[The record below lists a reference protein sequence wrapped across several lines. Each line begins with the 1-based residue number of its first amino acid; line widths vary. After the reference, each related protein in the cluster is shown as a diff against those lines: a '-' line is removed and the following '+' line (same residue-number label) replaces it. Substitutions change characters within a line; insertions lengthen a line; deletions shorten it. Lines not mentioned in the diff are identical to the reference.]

1 VLENLGFLLYA
12 VTGAVVI
19 LAMSVARRKADKY
32 TDFCIATGLLV
43 FVVLLAIPQ
52 KLTVVLHP
60 HTVDWLL
67 YRADLALGLDPLP
80 VARLVYATPWLERAL
95 VVSYDALPLAVAIAW
110 AVERPRAMFP
120 AMVVSS
126 GLAFACYNLLPAVG
140 PAHAFAGFPF
150 AAPHLAGV
158 DAGLPRNCIPSM
170 HLGWALL
177 IAWNVRGRALRTC
190 AWLFAGLTALATVGL
205 GEHYFVDL
213 LAAVPFCFAVQLAT
227 SRQLLPRATARTA
240 FPSAAST
247 TTL

>member
-12 VTGAVVI
+12 VIGAVVI
-19 LAMSVARRKADKY
+19 LSVSFARRTPDKY
-32 TDFCIATGLLV
+32 TDFCIAAGLLV

-80 VARLVYATPWLERAL
+80 VARLVYTTAWLERAL
-95 VVSYDALPLAVAIAW
+95 VVAYDALPLAVAIAW
-110 AVERPRAMFP
+110 AAERPRAMFP
-120 AMVVSS
+120 AMVASS
-126 GLAFACYNLLPAVG
+126 TLAFACYNLLPAVG

-150 AAPHLAGV
+150 APPRLAAV
-158 DAGLPRNCIPSM
+158 DSGLPRNCIPSM

-190 AWLFAGLTALATVGL
+190 AWLFVGLTALATVGL

-213 LAAVPFCFAVQLAT
+213 LAAVPFCRAVQAVVTKWHVRQTSPLAT
-227 SRQLLPRATARTA
+227 AEASVG
-240 FPSAAST
+240 PS
-247 TTL
+247 